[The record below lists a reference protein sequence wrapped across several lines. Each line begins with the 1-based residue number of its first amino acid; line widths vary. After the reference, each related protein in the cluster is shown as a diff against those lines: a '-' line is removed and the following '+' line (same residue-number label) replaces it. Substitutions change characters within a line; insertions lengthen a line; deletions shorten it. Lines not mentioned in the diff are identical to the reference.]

1 MELHKLVMIYRS
13 PTLLPTTLEIER
25 ATVRL
30 LATQILRLTAMF

>member
-1 MELHKLVMIYRS
+1 MELHKLVMFLRS
-13 PTLLPTTLEIER
+13 PTLLPTFGEIEC